1 MFYNSYDLTD
11 LEIKFIKSHDNYV
24 DILICMDS
32 HLDLMGNGIR
42 PSLDVSYNHLFV
54 FEYSGD
60 NIHLD
65 KNIVVDLYEY
75 KDDKI
80 RLKISGKEI
89 YLLKNT
95 KVVLNY
101 V

>member
-60 NIHLD
+60 NIYLYDLIYYHL
-65 KNIVVDLYEY
+65 NLYQ
-75 KDDKI
+75 
-80 RLKISGKEI
+80 
-89 YLLKNT
+89 
-95 KVVLNY
+95 
-101 V
+101 